1 MNSVLCGRYL
11 CQVKQGISI
20 VFLLILIGGGFPTR
34 ELLKMQALLRHF
46 ETHQPVFH
54 SIKPFLWTHYVS
66 LQETDGDTEEDMQL
80 PFKSPN
86 STSLGDCIPTDMVTL
101 IKSPFK
107 PISWPFFISYQ
118 WQEYASYSGEIWHPP
133 CAA

>member
-1 MNSVLCGRYL
+1 M
-11 CQVKQGISI
+11 KQGISI

-66 LQETDGDTEEDMQL
+66 LPETDGDTEEDMQL

-107 PISWPFFISYQ
+107 PISLPFSSVINGRNMHRIPEKYGILRAQPEFTPDQ
-118 WQEYASYSGEIWHPP
+118 TTPFKP
-133 CAA
+133 